1 MDVNDKTDVFHR
13 RLTMQKKKKKPCHFL
28 IPVTL
33 VLLGRCD
40 LEMLAQT
47 MESFSFQGS
56 RVITSSVI
64 FNRFLS
70 TALLLEKL

>member
-1 MDVNDKTDVFHR
+1 MTKLMYFIEDSPC
-13 RLTMQKKKKKPCHFL
+13 KKKKQPCHFL

>member
-1 MDVNDKTDVFHR
+1 MTKLMYFIEDSPC
-13 RLTMQKKKKKPCHFL
+13 KKKKKPCHFL